1 MNTTNASL
9 DTPPRVHHQHSFD
22 GINMAE
28 STAIALL
35 ASSAIGAI
43 LGLVAV
49 TIVLVTVTK
58 QLRRLVTV
66 LRGEEGGA
74 GVHMGLL
81 ASAHNQPPPDAFVVA
96 DRPMSGVGSGA
107 VDLGSGGSAKS
118 EDAETGGSNG
128 GASRGTSSSSSS
140 SSSSST
146 NDGKRGI
153 LKKPM
158 ARLPTLTKY
167 EKSRRPMTDENNTSC
182 AIAEVDEEDDHTL

>member
-1 MNTTNASL
+1 MNATNASL
-9 DTPPRVHHQHSFD
+9 DPPARVHHQHAYKGFD
-22 GINMAE
+22 MAE

-35 ASSAIGAI
+35 ASSAVGAI

-49 TIVLVTVTK
+49 TIVLVIVTK

-66 LRGEEGGA
+66 LRGEEGGV

-81 ASAHNQPPPDAFVVA
+81 ASAHNPPPPDAFVVA

-107 VDLGSGGSAKS
+107 DLRSGGSAKRS

-140 SSSSST
+140 SSST
-146 NDGKRGI
+146 INDGKRGI
-153 LKKPM
+153 LKQPM
-158 ARLPTLTKY
+158 ARLPSLTKY
-167 EKSRRPMTDENNTSC
+167 EKSRRPMTDEHNTSC

>member
-9 DTPPRVHHQHSFD
+9 DTPPRVQHHQHAYKGFD
-22 GINMAE
+22 MAE

-35 ASSAIGAI
+35 ASSAVGAI
-43 LGLVAV
+43 VGLITV
-49 TIVLVTVTK
+49 TLVLVTVTK

-66 LRGEEGGA
+66 LRGEEGGT

-81 ASAHNQPPPDAFVVA
+81 ASAHNLPPPDAFVVA
-96 DRPMSGVGSGA
+96 DRPMSGVG
-107 VDLGSGGSAKS
+107 GGSAKRS
-118 EDAETGGSNG
+118 EDAETDGSNG

-140 SSSSST
+140 SSTSATTTTTTT

-158 ARLPTLTKY
+158 ARLPSLTKY
-167 EKSRRPMTDENNTSC
+167 EKSRRPMTDEHNTSC

>member
-9 DTPPRVHHQHSFD
+9 DTPPRVHHQHSYKGFD
-22 GINMAE
+22 MAE

-35 ASSAIGAI
+35 ASSAVGAI
-43 LGLVAV
+43 VGLIAV
-49 TIVLVTVTK
+49 TLVLVTVTK

-81 ASAHNQPPPDAFVVA
+81 ASAHNLPPPDAFVVA

-107 VDLGSGGSAKS
+107 DLRSGGSAKSS

-140 SSSSST
+140 SSTT

-158 ARLPTLTKY
+158 ARLPSLTKH